1 MKGNKK
7 RINRLY
13 SDYVIRRSQD
23 VLRLASIIKE
33 SKNFTG
39 DDYRFILEKTKNAN
53 SSQHIISLI
62 EKHIKPLVYKNSIS
76 KRSGYKIL
84 SKIKNKQHNSTK
96 GEDTLVPIQ
105 KLMVANNKVYNA
117 SDFIF
122 KQGLI
127 ICDGFK
133 LKTVRAKHV
142 DSSVLKNIDATFR
155 INATHDGSFYFNP
168 ATDLSRIINLI
179 DSYYNKGKILKI
191 NRGIEILHTY
201 IISRLKSIRK
211 RIESGELDVLIPAD
225 SMIKNSDDKYG
236 IFVQKINLQ
245 AHVSL
250 SYDLKVSDIIKY
262 EIINAVGPDL
272 FDTVI
277 WTYIKKYPLSYDISD
292 IINKILCRTKINID
306 NRLRKIFAVS
316 NYYRLIVNH
325 NYSQI
330 TSIVYDERDT
340 QYVSFI
346 HIMKIETCI
355 NENKK
360 LLKSKEL
367 YRGYN
372 LYDYLVN
379 KLRSLHTH
387 TSDIKYLKIDNTKH
401 HPFQWVR
408 DSIEGAYIFDDR
420 NDHYSD
426 ISFNKNVKCILIEC
440 CDNSNSCKHTFFE
453 LYTND
458 KTKSVYRFI
467 CETKNR
473 SKGLFI
479 IWSYF
484 TAYINNKRECYRD
497 YEDIF
502 QVFGVRISSKLDPV
516 TMPAPYIRDNY
527 KYWDSLFSLDIRV
540 ELN

>member
-1 MKGNKK
+1 MEDNKK

-13 SDYVIRRSQD
+13 RDYVIRRSQD

-33 SKNFTG
+33 SGNFTE
-39 DDYRFILEKTKNAN
+39 DDYRFIFEKTKNAN

-62 EKHIKPLVYKNSIS
+62 KKYIKPLVCKNSIS
-76 KRSGYKIL
+76 KRSGDKIL
-84 SKIKNKQHNSTK
+84 SKIKNNQHNSTN
-96 GEDTLVPIQ
+96 GEETLVPIQ
-105 KLMVANNKVYNA
+105 KLMVANNKVYSA
-117 SDFIF
+117 SEFIF

-142 DSSVLKNIDATFR
+142 DSSILKNIDATFR

-201 IISRLKSIRK
+201 IMSRIEFIRK
-211 RIESGELDVLIPAD
+211 RIESGELAILIPAD
-225 SMIKNSDDKYG
+225 SIIKNSYNKYE
-236 IFVQKINLQ
+236 ILIQKINLQ

-250 SYDLKVSDIIKY
+250 NYNLIISNIIKY

-277 WTYIKKYPLSYDISD
+277 LTYMKKYPLSYDISN
-292 IINKILCRTKINID
+292 IINMILYRTKINID
-306 NRLRKIFAVS
+306 NRLSKIFAVS
-316 NYYRLIVNH
+316 NYYSLVINH
-325 NYSQI
+325 NSGQI

-346 HIMKIETCI
+346 HTIKVETCI

-401 HPFQWVR
+401 HPFQLVR
-408 DSIEGAYIFDDR
+408 DSIEGAYLFDDR
-420 NDHYSD
+420 NDHFSD
-426 ISFNKNVKCILIEC
+426 ISFNKNVKCILIEW
-440 CDNSNSCKHTFFE
+440 CDNSNSCKNTFFD

-467 CETKNR
+467 CKTKNR

-516 TMPAPYIRDNY
+516 TIPAPYIRHNY
-527 KYWDSLFSLDIRV
+527 KYLDSLFSLDIRV